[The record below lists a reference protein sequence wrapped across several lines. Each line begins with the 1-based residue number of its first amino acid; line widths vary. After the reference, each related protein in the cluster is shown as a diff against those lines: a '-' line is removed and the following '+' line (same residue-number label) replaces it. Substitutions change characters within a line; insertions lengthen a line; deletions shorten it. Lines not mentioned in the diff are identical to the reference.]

1 MNLTW
6 LTEPFHYSVQQRA
19 LLEVALSGALCGA
32 LGAHVVLRR
41 LGFMTDAISHAV
53 LPGIVIGYLRAG
65 LSGVLYGALAGGIL
79 AASAIGLLTRN
90 RRVREDTAI
99 GVILSGGFALGIVL
113 ISTLRSYSTA
123 LEEFLFGN
131 ILLVSVEDVQ
141 LTLVLGVVV
150 LVVLFVFHRRFVLRA
165 FDPDTAEALGL
176 NGTLIDLVLLM
187 ALAVTVVVA
196 LRSIGNILVVAL
208 LITPAA
214 TARLLTDRVLPMML
228 IAASIGAVSGVVGII
243 VAYHLNVATGALI
256 VCVATAVFLVVLMLE
271 PRRGVLGILLA
282 RRRSVPAG
290 AVSEVAAHHPH

>member
-1 MNLTW
+1 
-6 LTEPFHYSVQQRA
+6 
-19 LLEVALSGALCGA
+19 
-32 LGAHVVLRR
+32 
-41 LGFMTDAISHAV
+41 MTDAISHAV

-65 LSGVLYGALAGGIL
+65 LSGVLYGAPAAGDL
-79 AASAIGLLTRN
+79 AASVIGLITRN